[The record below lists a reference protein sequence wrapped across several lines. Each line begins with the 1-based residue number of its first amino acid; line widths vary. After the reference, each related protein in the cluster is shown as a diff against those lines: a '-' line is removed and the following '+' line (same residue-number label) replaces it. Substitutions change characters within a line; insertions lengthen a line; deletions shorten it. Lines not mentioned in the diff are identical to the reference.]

1 MEHGNSTRSSK
12 PEGAP
17 SNNKKEAKALQG
29 GSKKQVQGTRKRVS
43 QACDKCRSR
52 KDKCDGNR
60 PSCSTCLTHGRTCS
74 YDANVKKRGLP
85 EGYVRGIE
93 KLWGLAIREVEG
105 VEDEILAVFNGDETN
120 ETLISIWRNEDGL
133 QSDSLAE
140 VWRKSQLSRELERLL
155 PILEPGP
162 GSGTG
167 DISKRKRLDSD
178 VQTGKRP
185 VLGLGAQSDSPISVP
200 DNEPPPRTSIS
211 GWSDQKIDFH
221 IQEEPPASPIAG
233 GSIGKFSNSL
243 PTPIT
248 HRGSILSP
256 AHPAAEIGRSNLPEL
271 PSETWHLLDVYFSY
285 THCWLPVIE
294 KHDLLRISY
303 QYSQTRTGGTEI
315 VGGDH
320 ALLWAAIAY
329 AKFQHR
335 AINNIP
341 HAQGLV
347 SQDVWTA
354 ERMYRHA
361 RALIPNEEGNL
372 DLGHVQALLIL
383 TLTNFGL
390 GLLNRAWI
398 LIGHA
403 VRVAIELG
411 LEKPLAEEPKSSK
424 HNSRSK
430 HVFLGCFALDTL
442 VAARLRRR
450 PHLRSDDLD
459 CVGMLVEDGLEE
471 WDPWTDC
478 LTVRRSVVG
487 NSRVPASIL
496 STFNRLVQV
505 LQILND
511 ASCVSESSKT
521 VQFSTG
527 LLERLHNWSRSQSQ
541 PLYFDST
548 AMNSEQASSL
558 LPHHYHLHIAYFT
571 TLAECQLLSHG
582 QRKGSP
588 DLEPCTRSARQIVH
602 LLKRHS
608 YTFGLLIVPPTFEY
622 YTKKAYDVVHA
633 VLRSIDN
640 THIDVAVLDD
650 WKYNLD
656 MCVSTM
662 EPAWPVFESFK
673 DAAEIA
679 LLKNRR
685 ESQAAFDLMVP
696 AAAETPQSAKTP
708 NSTAS
713 YEISQ
718 PYSPQVFRSQSM
730 NSIDTSR
737 PTRSNL
743 QYTKNLVPPT
753 SHSNHSFNGSL
764 AENFP
769 TRISESPQSVYNNG
783 NTTTTLNSW
792 GVPQQNQNQNR
803 AANQMPFGLLQQ
815 SPNLQQEVL
824 PNSLETDGDS
834 IFNDFAVMDAMEWTN
849 SMDQSLVNLGF
860 EDPDNRNKDFYT
872 FCREPDP
879 LYSNNS
885 IFQQLLASS
894 AADSLGMDNHGFAN
908 VGMGMPGDAVFG
920 GGIGFGHGDE
930 GIEAGQILQALS
942 AAEEQR
948 TNPGGNG

>member
-1 MEHGNSTRSSK
+1 MEHEVFPGSSK
-12 PEGAP
+12 SGEAS
-17 SNNKKEAKALQG
+17 SNNKKDAMAVPGGFKEQLQG
-29 GSKKQVQGTRKRVS
+29 KRKRVS

-52 KDKCDGNR
+52 KDKCDGKR

-93 KLWGLAIREVEG
+93 KLWGLTIREVEG
-105 VEDEILAVFNGDETN
+105 VEEEILSVFNGDEKN
-120 ETLISIWRNEDGL
+120 EALISIWRNEDG

-155 PILEPGP
+155 PILEPGS
-162 GSGTG
+162 GSA
-167 DISKRKRLDSD
+167 DITKRKRLDSD
-178 VQTGKRP
+178 VQLGKRP
-185 VLGLGAQSDSPISVP
+185 VLVVGQSDSPISVP
-200 DNEPPPRTSIS
+200 DNESQTRTSIS
-211 GWSDQKIDFH
+211 GWPDQKSDFQ
-221 IQEEPPASPIAG
+221 IQEEALSPMAAG
-233 GSIGKFSNSL
+233 SSMENFSNA
-243 PTPIT
+243 
-248 HRGSILSP
+248 HYGSILSP
-256 AHPAAEIGRSNLPEL
+256 AYPTVSSGSKTNLPEL

-303 QYSQTRTGGTEI
+303 QYSQIRTNGAET
-315 VGGDH
+315 VSGDH

-354 ERMYRHA
+354 ERMYTHA
-361 RALIPNEEGNL
+361 RALIPNEEGSF

-383 TLTNFGL
+383 TLTNLGL
-390 GLLNRAWI
+390 GHFNRAWI
-398 LIGHA
+398 LIGQA
-403 VRVAIELG
+403 VRIAIDLG
-411 LEKPLAEEPKSSK
+411 LEKPLSEDPKPPK
-424 HNSRSK
+424 HSSRSK

-450 PHLRSDDLD
+450 PHLRSDDMD
-459 CVGMLVEDGLEE
+459 HVGMLVEDGLEE

-478 LTVRRSVVG
+478 LTVRRNAVG

-511 ASCVSESSKT
+511 ASCAADSSKS
-521 VQFSTG
+521 VKFSTG
-527 LLERLHNWSRSQSQ
+527 LLERLHVWSQSQ
-541 PLYFDST
+541 PQPLHSDSI
-548 AMNSEQASSL
+548 AMNNEQTSAL
-558 LPHHYHLHIAYFT
+558 LPHHYHLHVAYFT

-582 QRKGSP
+582 QPKGSL

-608 YTFGLLIVPPTFEY
+608 HTFGLLIVPPTFEY

-633 VLRSIDN
+633 VRRSIEN
-640 THIDVAVLDD
+640 THIVLDD

-656 MCVSTM
+656 MCVSAM

-673 DAAEIA
+673 DASENV

-696 AAAETPQSAKTP
+696 AAAETTQSIKTP

-730 NSIDTSR
+730 NSMGVAR
-737 PTRSNL
+737 PNRSNL
-743 QYTKNLVPPT
+743 QYAKNLMPPT
-753 SHSNHSFNGSL
+753 SHSNHSFNGSVV
-764 AENFP
+764 ENFP
-769 TRISESPQSVYNNG
+769 RIPESPHG
-783 NTTTTLNSW
+783 NTPNLNAWSAH
-792 GVPQQNQNQNR
+792 QQNKNQNR
-803 AANQMPFGLLQQ
+803 TINQMPFGLLQQ
-815 SPNLQQEVL
+815 SPNFHRATAQ
-824 PNSLETDGDS
+824 NSLDTDGDA

-860 EDPDNRNKDFYT
+860 EDPDNRNQDFYT

-885 IFQQLLASS
+885 TLQQLLASS
-894 AADSLGMDNHGFAN
+894 AVNQSGISAQVFGNTGMN
-908 VGMGMPGDAVFG
+908 MPGDA
-920 GGIGFGHGDE
+920 GFGRGIDFAHGDE
-930 GIEAGQILQALS
+930 GIEAGQILQSLS

-948 TNPGGNG
+948 RNSGGNG

>member
-1 MEHGNSTRSSK
+1 M
-12 PEGAP
+12 
-17 SNNKKEAKALQG
+17 
-29 GSKKQVQGTRKRVS
+29 
-43 QACDKCRSR
+43 
-52 KDKCDGNR
+52 
-60 PSCSTCLTHGRTCS
+60 
-74 YDANVKKRGLP
+74 
-85 EGYVRGIE
+85 
-93 KLWGLAIREVEG
+93 
-105 VEDEILAVFNGDETN
+105 
-120 ETLISIWRNEDGL
+120 
-133 QSDSLAE
+133 
-140 VWRKSQLSRELERLL
+140 
-155 PILEPGP
+155 
-162 GSGTG
+162 
-167 DISKRKRLDSD
+167 
-178 VQTGKRP
+178 
-185 VLGLGAQSDSPISVP
+185 
-200 DNEPPPRTSIS
+200 
-211 GWSDQKIDFH
+211 
-221 IQEEPPASPIAG
+221 
-233 GSIGKFSNSL
+233 
-243 PTPIT
+243 
-248 HRGSILSP
+248 SP

-390 GLLNRAWI
+390 GHLNRAWI

-411 LEKPLAEEPKSSK
+411 LEKPLAEEPKPSK

-640 THIDVAVLDD
+640 THIG
-650 WKYNLD
+650 
-656 MCVSTM
+656 
-662 EPAWPVFESFK
+662 ES
-673 DAAEIA
+673 
-679 LLKNRR
+679 
-685 ESQAAFDLMVP
+685 
-696 AAAETPQSAKTP
+696 
-708 NSTAS
+708 
-713 YEISQ
+713 
-718 PYSPQVFRSQSM
+718 
-730 NSIDTSR
+730 NSIS
-737 PTRSNL
+737 S
-743 QYTKNLVPPT
+743 
-753 SHSNHSFNGSL
+753 
-764 AENFP
+764 
-769 TRISESPQSVYNNG
+769 
-783 NTTTTLNSW
+783 
-792 GVPQQNQNQNR
+792 
-803 AANQMPFGLLQQ
+803 
-815 SPNLQQEVL
+815 L
-824 PNSLETDGDS
+824 PNDLLILKIRFFPNVRNSS
-834 IFNDFAVMDAMEWTN
+834 ILSSSVM
-849 SMDQSLVNLGF
+849 
-860 EDPDNRNKDFYT
+860 
-872 FCREPDP
+872 
-879 LYSNNS
+879 SNY
-885 IFQQLLASS
+885 
-894 AADSLGMDNHGFAN
+894 
-908 VGMGMPGDAVFG
+908 
-920 GGIGFGHGDE
+920 
-930 GIEAGQILQALS
+930 
-942 AAEEQR
+942 
-948 TNPGGNG
+948 

>member
-1 MEHGNSTRSSK
+1 MEQEDPTKSSK
-12 PEGAP
+12 TGATS
-17 SNNKKEAKALQG
+17 SNNKEAKNT
-29 GSKKQVQGTRKRVS
+29 KQLQGTRKRVS

-52 KDKCDGNR
+52 KDKCDGKR

-74 YDANVKKRGLP
+74 YDTNVKKRGLP

-93 KLWGLAIREVEG
+93 KLWGLTIREVEG
-105 VEDEILAVFNGDETN
+105 VEDEILSVFNGDETN
-120 ETLISIWRNEDGL
+120 EALVSTWRNEDG
-133 QSDSLAE
+133 QMDSLAE
-140 VWRKSQLSRELERLL
+140 VWRKSQLLKELERLL

-162 GSGTG
+162 GSGST

-178 VQTGKRP
+178 VQIGKRP
-185 VLGLGAQSDSPISVP
+185 VLGNGQSDSPISVA
-200 DNEPPPRTSIS
+200 DNESLPRTSIS
-211 GWSDQKIDFH
+211 AWPDQKIEYQ
-221 IQEEPPASPIAG
+221 IPEEIPASPLTTGRPMGNLLSTVQDHNAHH
-233 GSIGKFSNSL
+233 GS
-243 PTPIT
+243 T
-248 HRGSILSP
+248 LSSAYP
-256 AHPAAEIGRSNLPEL
+256 RTGIDARMSLPEL

-285 THCWLPVIE
+285 THCWLPIVE

-303 QYSQTRTGGTEI
+303 QYSQIGNSGTEVI
-315 VGGDH
+315 NGDH
-320 ALLWAAIAY
+320 ALLWSAIAY

-347 SQDVWTA
+347 SRDVWTA
-354 ERMYRHA
+354 ERMYKHA
-361 RALIPNEEGNL
+361 RALIPNEEGIL

-383 TLTNFGL
+383 TLANLGL
-390 GLLNRAWI
+390 GHFNRAWI
-398 LIGHA
+398 LVGQA
-403 VRVAIELG
+403 VRIAIELG
-411 LEKPLAEEPKSSK
+411 LDKPLAEDPNSSK
-424 HNSRSK
+424 QSSRSR

-459 CVGMLVEDGLEE
+459 GVGMLVEDGLEE

-478 LTVRRSVVG
+478 LSVRRNATGS
-487 NSRVPASIL
+487 SRVPASIL
-496 STFNRLVQV
+496 STFNRLIQV
-505 LQILND
+505 VQILND
-511 ASCVSESSKT
+511 ASCASDGAKT

-527 LLERLHNWSRSQSQ
+527 LLDRLHDWSRSQSQ
-541 PLYFDST
+541 SLYFDFT
-548 AMNSEQASSL
+548 AINSEQASSL

-582 QRKGSP
+582 QKKASP

-622 YTKKAYDVVHA
+622 YTKTTYGVVHA
-633 VLRSIDN
+633 VRRSIEN
-640 THIDVAVLDD
+640 THIILDD

-673 DAAEIA
+673 NAAENVLA
-679 LLKNRR
+679 RNRG
-685 ESQAAFDLMVP
+685 ESQATFDLMVP
-696 AAAETPQSAKTP
+696 TATEIPQAVKTP

-713 YEISQ
+713 YELSQ
-718 PYSPQVFRSQSM
+718 PYSPQIFRSQSM
-730 NSIDTSR
+730 NSVDVAR
-737 PTRSNL
+737 PNR
-743 QYTKNLVPPT
+743 KNSQHAKNFVPPT
-753 SHSNHSFNGSL
+753 SHSNQSFNGPMV
-764 AENFP
+764 ENFAA
-769 TRISESPQSVYNNG
+769 RIPESPHSVYNSG
-783 NTTTTLNSW
+783 NNAILTPW
-792 GVPQQNQNQNR
+792 GVHQQNQNQNR
-803 AANQMPFGLLQQ
+803 TPHQIPFGLLQQ
-815 SPNLQQEVL
+815 SPNLQRAL
-824 PNSLETDGDS
+824 PASSVDTDSDS

-860 EDPDNRNKDFYT
+860 EDPDKRNQDFYT

-894 AADSLGMDNHGFAN
+894 AADSS
-908 VGMGMPGDAVFG
+908 GMGAQIFGNAGMSMPGEAGFG
-920 GGIGFGHGDE
+920 GGVEFRHGDE